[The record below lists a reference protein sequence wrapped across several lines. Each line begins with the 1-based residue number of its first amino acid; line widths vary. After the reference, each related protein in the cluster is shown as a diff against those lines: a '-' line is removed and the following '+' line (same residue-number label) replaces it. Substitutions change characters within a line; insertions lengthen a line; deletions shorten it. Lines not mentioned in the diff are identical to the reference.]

1 VKQLSLATDSELAV
15 AISTDLQ
22 KFAERWKQN
31 KTIGNR
37 APIDAYCDVL
47 LRGGKRLR
55 GVLAMRSYYAH
66 GGKDDVVALGAARV
80 FEIIQTSLLIV
91 DDIADRSRL
100 RRGGPSAHIL
110 LETYAKEHNLK
121 GNALRYGEVQAMNVA
136 YSGPPQAIIEL
147 LSLPVDATIARRAG
161 EQFNENVL
169 VTINGQLDDVF
180 NEVTRSELSEEAIES
195 VLHRKT
201 AHYTFLSPIELGAQ
215 LAGAIGVT
223 QNLYDYAIHAGCAY
237 QIADD
242 IIGSFGMTGETGK
255 GNNDDIREGK
265 ITLLA
270 YYALHHGNGTQKTA
284 LESVLGNENATIED
298 CDDVRRIFEVT
309 GALDYAKERQIVH
322 EKAAL
327 AVLDGDK
334 KTDPAFVQYLAQLA
348 DYLVNRKS

>member
-15 AISTDLQ
+15 AINADLQ
-22 KFAERWKQN
+22 EFAKRWKQN

-66 GGKDDVVALGAARV
+66 GGKNDAVALGAARV

-100 RRGGPSAHIL
+100 RRGGPSAHVL

-121 GNALRYGEVQAMNVA
+121 GNALRYGEVQAMNIA

-147 LSLPVDATIARRAG
+147 LALPVDAEVARRAG

-201 AHYTFLSPIELGAQ
+201 ARYTFLSPIELGAQ
-215 LAGAIGVT
+215 LAGAPGVT
-223 QNLYDYAIHAGCAY
+223 PNLYDYAIHAGCAY

-242 IIGSFGMTGETGK
+242 IISTFGITGETGK

-270 YYALHHGNGTQKTA
+270 YYALHHGSEAQKIVVT
-284 LESVLGNENATIED
+284 SILGNEDSTAED
-298 CDDVRRIFEVT
+298 CDRVRHIFEKT
-309 GALDYAKERQIVH
+309 GALQYARDRQLVH

-327 AVLDGDK
+327 AALEGDSQ
-334 KTDPAFVQYLAQLA
+334 TDPEFIGYLAQLA